1 MRYPMSEILPT
12 VFECLTASE
21 LKQRLKLPLI
31 AAPMFK
37 VSSPELVTAVCRAG
51 AIGAFPSINA
61 RTPALFDAWMAR
73 LGEALSEALPDRSE
87 EHTSELQSL
96 MRISYA
102 VFCLKKKKKLVQ
114 TSYVQL
120 DKLKVHK
127 TRETL
132 LKSHTISEE

>member
-51 AIGAFPSINA
+51 AIGAFHSINA

-73 LGEALSEALPDRSE
+73 LGEALSEALPDGSRPPPP
-87 EHTSELQSL
+87 
-96 MRISYA
+96 A
-102 VFCLKKKKKLVQ
+102 V
-114 TSYVQL
+114 
-120 DKLKVHK
+120 H
-127 TRETL
+127 L
-132 LKSHTISEE
+132 LPHPHQPRFPPDLAPVRK